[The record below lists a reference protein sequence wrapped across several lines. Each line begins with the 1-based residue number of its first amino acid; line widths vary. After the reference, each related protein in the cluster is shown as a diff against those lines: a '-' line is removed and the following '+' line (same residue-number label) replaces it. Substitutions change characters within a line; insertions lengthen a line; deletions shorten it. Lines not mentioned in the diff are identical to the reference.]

1 MGALRWTIYRPEQL
15 VVISGVGVFDIY
27 FATAFREAMRAEGA
41 AGFCKLFDL
50 SRVDID
56 LSDQDMQSMVA
67 STRLRGP
74 IQSGPIAMYLGR
86 TPPPLLVDMAII
98 LRDRIGSRRRIRL
111 FTDEF
116 AARQWLLSEGPVLN
130 PPTEVFDVSPRDLAQ
145 VGFHRR

>member
-56 LSDQDMQSMVA
+56 LSEKDMQSMVA

-74 IQSGPIAMYLGR
+74 IQSGPIAMYLGK
-86 TPPPLLVDMAII
+86 TPPPLLVDMA
-98 LRDRIGSRRRIRL
+98 LLLQDRIGDRRRIRL
-111 FTDEF
+111 FTDEL
-116 AARQWLLSEGPVLN
+116 AARQWLLSEGPAVNLSSDAFQV
-130 PPTEVFDVSPRDLAQ
+130 PSRDAAQ
-145 VGFHRR
+145 VGFARR

>member
-50 SRVDID
+50 SRVDIN

-86 TPPPLLVDMAII
+86 TPPPLLLDMALI
-98 LRDRIGSRRRIRL
+98 LRDRIGARRRIRL
-111 FTDEF
+111 FTDEL
-116 AARQWLLSEGPVLN
+116 AARQWLLSEGPAEN
-130 PPTEVFDVSPRDLAQ
+130 PFSEALPTAHREVVQ
-145 VGFHRR
+145 VGFARR